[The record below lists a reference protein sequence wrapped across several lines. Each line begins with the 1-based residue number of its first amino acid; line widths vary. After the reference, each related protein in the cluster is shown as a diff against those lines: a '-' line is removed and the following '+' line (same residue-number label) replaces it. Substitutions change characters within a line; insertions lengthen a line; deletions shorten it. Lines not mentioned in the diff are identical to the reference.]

1 MDPHFLEKFQE
12 AAATNVWGAILPE
25 ILLGLLALG
34 LLVLEMV
41 LPKEKHRLIPR
52 VAIWGTVAILIWF
65 LLFFFREGGGHLG
78 QQTFAGMLLHDA
90 FGQTMRGFFL
100 LSGALVCY
108 LGSLALGKAPV
119 SKTEFYHITLVVTAA
134 MMLLVQSHHFVMLF
148 VALETVTIGFYVLV
162 SYFRHT
168 SVSLEAGLKY
178 LILGALSS
186 SLLLFGIVLLYGAA
200 GNPELPGHSEHAMNY
215 TALRQFLEL
224 NPDNVLVLFGMALLL
239 AGICFKI
246 AAVPFHI
253 WVPDVYQGAP
263 TPVTAFL
270 AVASKA
276 AGFGLLLA
284 LVRNVF
290 PPMAEVMQPVLVALA
305 ILTIAFGNLAA
316 LTQQNTKRLMGMS
329 GIAHAGYLLMGV
341 AAALTVDWATG
352 AVVFYLFAYLLASFA
367 VFGVM
372 LHVGGGQGHSDQQI
386 EHFADLGNKSPF
398 LAVVLVAGLGSLAG
412 IPPLAGFIG
421 KLLIFIAAFQAELY
435 LVLAVAIIGVVVSIY
450 YYFGWMKAAVFRVW
464 NVAPEDAEPVASQ
477 APAPAI
483 ALGSR
488 WVLGGLTAA
497 TVVLGFLQGP
507 LTQWFAAL

>member
-1 MDPHFLEKFQE
+1 MEPQIFQKFQE
-12 AAATNVWGAILPE
+12 AAATNTWGAILPE
-25 ILLGLLALG
+25 MLLGFLALG
-34 LLVLEMV
+34 LLVMEMV
-41 LPKEKHRLIPR
+41 LPKEKQRLIPQA
-52 VAIWGTVAILIWF
+52 AIWGSAAILVWY
-65 LLFFFREGGGHLG
+65 LLFFFRQGGGYLG
-78 QQTFAGMLLHDA
+78 QQTFAGMLQHDN
-90 FGQTMRGFFL
+90 FGQTMRAFFL
-100 LSGALVCY
+100 LSGVLVCY
-108 LGSLALGKAPV
+108 LGNLALGKLPI
-119 SKTEFYHITLVVTAA
+119 SKTEFYHITLVVTGG

-148 VALETVTIGFYVLV
+148 VALETVTVGFYVLV

-168 SVSLEAGLKY
+168 SLSLEAGLKY

-200 GNPELPGHSEHAMNY
+200 GNPELAGHSEHAMNF
-215 TALRQFLEL
+215 TALRHFLEL
-224 NPDNVLVLFGMALLL
+224 NPDNVVVLFGMSLLL

-270 AVASKA
+270 AIASKA
-276 AGFGLLLA
+276 AGFGLLLS

-290 PPMAEVMQPVLVALA
+290 PPMVELLQPILIVLA
-305 ILTIAFGNLAA
+305 ILTIAVGNLAA

-352 AVVFYLFAYLLASFA
+352 AVVFYLFTYLLASFA

-372 LHVGGGQGHSDQQI
+372 LHVGGGTGYADQQI
-386 EHFADLGNKSPF
+386 EHFSDLGTKSPF

-412 IPPLAGFIG
+412 IPPLAGFVG

-435 LVLAVAIIGVVVSIY
+435 LVLGVAIVGVVVSIY

-464 NVAPEDAEPVASQ
+464 RVGSDVAEPVVGQ
-477 APAPAI
+477 PTGPIVAI
-483 ALGSR
+483 GSR
-488 WVLGGLTAA
+488 WVLGLLTAA
-497 TVVLGFLQGP
+497 TVLLGFFQGP